1 MKEIYRVLRYLR
13 FYPKEIGLNIFFNVL
28 SIIFNLCSFVVIVP
42 VVELF
47 FGLSEPPAVEPQIG
61 FSQSEVTNWALYHLY
76 QIKESQG
83 LWNSLF
89 IFAGAYL
96 ACSLLYNLTR
106 YLGLFFLSPIRN
118 GIPQRLRDDLYHR
131 MTILPISYFKGNRKG
146 DILSRLSGD
155 LGEIEWSIVKTLQSL
170 VKDPINVIVFTAT
183 LIFISPKLF
192 ILYIVVIPPAV
203 WLIGKIGK
211 SLKKNSL
218 KGQEDLGEMM
228 SAYKETLDNL
238 EVVKAYR
245 QESHRQEVFEE
256 SNSKYNRR
264 MMRVAWRRQAGGPLS
279 EVLGTLGLGVIL
291 VIGGGSVIDGALQPS
306 VFILFVILFA
316 RLIPPIHGI
325 AEAYSSLQKGSASAK
340 RLFEIM
346 DADERITEKP
356 DAITMTGFRNE
367 IRYEGISFSY
377 QESTAKEPST
387 ECVRVTPIPI
397 LQNISLVI
405 PRGIKLAIVGPSGAG
420 KTTLA
425 DLLPRFYDPDSGR
438 ITIDGIDIR
447 DLNINSLRRNIG
459 VVSQNCILFNDTVAN
474 NIAFGLENVTQ
485 EQIREAARLA
495 AADGFIMQMPQG
507 YDSLVGDHGSALSGG
522 QRQRISI
529 ARAILRNPPIMIL
542 DEATSALD
550 NESQEAVQ
558 QALDNMMRER
568 TTIVIAHRL
577 STIENADMIV
587 VMDHGR
593 IVEKGA
599 HEELMA
605 LDGTYK
611 SLVNISQSNA
621 TR

>member
-28 SIIFNLCSFVVIVP
+28 SILFNLCSFVVIVP

-47 FGLSEPPAVEPQIG
+47 FGLSEPPTVEPQLG

-76 QIKESQG
+76 QIKETKG

-89 IFAGAYL
+89 IFAGTYL

-118 GIPQRLRDDLYHR
+118 GIPQRLRDDLYLR

-192 ILYIVVIPPAV
+192 ILFIVVIPPAV
-203 WLIGKIGK
+203 WLISKIGK

-228 SAYKETLDNL
+228 SAYKESLDNL

-245 QESHRQEVFEE
+245 QETHRQHIFEE
-256 SNSKYNRR
+256 SNRKYNQR
-264 MMRVAWRRQAGGPLS
+264 MMRVAWRRQVGGPLS

-291 VIGGGSVIDGALQPS
+291 VIGGGAVIDGALQPS

-325 AEAYSSLQKGSASAK
+325 AEAYSSLQKGSASAQ

-346 DADERITEKP
+346 DADERIIERP
-356 DAITMTGFRNE
+356 NAITLTSFNNE
-367 IRYEGISFSY
+367 IHYENVCFAY
-377 QESTAKEPST
+377 EESLQGDPTDGQT
-387 ECVRVTPIPI
+387 RRVPV
-397 LQNISLVI
+397 LQNVDLII
-405 PRGIKLAIVGPSGAG
+405 PHGMKVAIVGPSGAG

-438 ITIDGIDIR
+438 VTIDGIDIR

-459 VVSQNCILFNDTVAN
+459 VVSQNCILFNDTIAN
-474 NIAFGLENVTQ
+474 NIAFGLEGVTR

-495 AADGFIMQMPQG
+495 AADSFIMQLPQG

-558 QALDNMMRER
+558 EAIDNMMMGR

-587 VMDHGR
+587 VMDQGR
-593 IVEKGA
+593 IIEKGS
-599 HEELMA
+599 HQELMT
-605 LDGTYK
+605 LNGTYT
-611 SLVNISQSNA
+611 SLVKLQKL
-621 TR
+621 